1 MKRLLKKQ
9 MKKISEE
16 PEIQAAKVVFMNLK
30 RKKRLRL
37 KDVQMLLSVQ
47 EK

>member
-1 MKRLLKKQ
+1 
-9 MKKISEE
+9 MKKISKE
-16 PEIQAAKVVFMNLK
+16 PEIQTSKVVFMNLK